1 MAKESNKSVLKTVES
16 GPNKKSQ
23 YPLCEKRTLSVKL
36 AKMTT
41 VPINAVTIILG
52 SILITKSNKGPI
64 PIPERKKKINSF
76 G

>member
-1 MAKESNKSVLKTVES
+1 MLAKESNKSVLKSVES

-41 VPINAVTIILG
+41 VPTNADTIILG
-52 SILITKSNKGPI
+52 SILITKSNKGPM
-64 PIPERKKKINSF
+64 PIPAKKRKF
-76 G
+76 C

>member
-1 MAKESNKSVLKTVES
+1 MFANESNRRVLKMVES

-41 VPINAVTIILG
+41 VPTKAETIILG
-52 SILITKSNKGPI
+52 SILMTNSNKGPI
-64 PIPERKKKINSF
+64 PIPEKKFKLL
-76 G
+76 